1 MRDKIVK
8 IVCYYC
14 LGNGERTIVRGRNFM
29 NNLYRS
35 NDERVI
41 AGVCA
46 GIALK
51 LDLNVAGLRLV
62 VALTTLF
69 LSGVPVLVYL
79 VLWAILKERS
89 TKDVVDV

>member
-1 MRDKIVK
+1 
-8 IVCYYC
+8 
-14 LGNGERTIVRGRNFM
+14 M

-46 GIALK
+46 GIAHK
-51 LDLNVAGLRLV
+51 LDLNVTGLRLV

-69 LSGVPVLVYL
+69 LSGIPALVYL
-79 VLWAILKERS
+79 VLWAILKARS
-89 TKDVVDV
+89 TRDVVDV

>member
-1 MRDKIVK
+1 MSS
-8 IVCYYC
+8 
-14 LGNGERTIVRGRNFM
+14 
-29 NNLYRS
+29 LYRRS
-35 NDERVI
+35 DEKVI

-46 GIALK
+46 GIAHK
-51 LDLNVAGLRLV
+51 FNLNVTGLRWV

-69 LSGVPVLVYL
+69 LSGVPALIYL

>member
-1 MRDKIVK
+1 
-8 IVCYYC
+8 
-14 LGNGERTIVRGRNFM
+14 M

-46 GIALK
+46 GIAHK
-51 LDLNVAGLRLV
+51 LDLNVTGLRWV
-62 VALTTLF
+62 VTLTTLF
-69 LSGVPVLVYL
+69 LSGVPVLVYF

-89 TKDVVDV
+89 TRDVVDVG

>member
-1 MRDKIVK
+1 
-8 IVCYYC
+8 
-14 LGNGERTIVRGRNFM
+14 M

-46 GIALK
+46 GIAHK
-51 LDLNVAGLRLV
+51 LDLNVTGLRWV
-62 VALTTLF
+62 IALTTFF
-69 LSGVPVLVYL
+69 LSGIPALVYL
-79 VLWAILKERS
+79 VLWAILKARS